1 MTIRKRRRDRTRRRL
16 ESQKRLDAIASEQ
29 INKSF
34 LDSTATWGGRVC
46 PECFKSV
53 PSRAFVSGY
62 ELTSIDRSCII
73 TVGAHVAEQY
83 CHSDVK
89 QCMSESAK
97 EDKNKWMMSPLFID
111 SQFNQ
116 RRKNMR
122 DRARTK
128 AKENYQWR
136 KSQKM
141 AELSAK
147 YQTILDKVPDVPP
160 DPYDAPFLSMPTKD

>member
-1 MTIRKRRRDRTRRRL
+1 MTIRKRRRDRARRRL

-97 EDKNKWMMSPLFID
+97 EDKSKWMMSPLFID

-128 AKENYQWR
+128 AKENYQYKNCHQR
-136 KSQKM
+136 QKITV
-141 AELSAK
+141 S
-147 YQTILDKVPDVPP
+147 
-160 DPYDAPFLSMPTKD
+160 